1 MYKFVNLN
9 SKITFVWVLSLDRFF
24 VLVWAVWLL
33 GGDVCERG
41 EVVVVFYFLKYIFG
55 AVCDERL
62 IHSGS
67 MNNLL

>member
-1 MYKFVNLN
+1 MGIEFGL
-9 SKITFVWVLSLDRFF
+9 VLCL
-24 VLVWAVWLL
+24 LVWAVWLL
-33 GGDVCERG
+33 GGRDVCVKG
-41 EVVVVFYFLKYIFG
+41 EAVGSVLFFFFNFSKYILG